1 MSIYFIDAN
10 IVMYAVGRE
19 HEYKQFCSAILR
31 DIGDEKITAVTDTE
45 VLQEI
50 LYRYFMIG
58 KGKDGLETAKDFSVA
73 VSDVLFVTKR
83 EVETTFELLKKY
95 PDLPPRDHIHVA
107 VMINNDIREIIS
119 TDKHFDQIEEV
130 SRVDPKEFG
139 QWQGWMSGI

>member
-19 HEYKQFCSAILR
+19 HEFKQSCIAILR
-31 DIGDEKITAVTDTE
+31 NIGDEKITAVTDTE
-45 VLQEI
+45 VFQEI

-58 KGKDGLETAKDFSVA
+58 KGKDGLETVRDFLVI
-73 VSDVLFVTKR
+73 VSDILSVTKR

-119 TDKHFDQIEEV
+119 TDKHFDQIREV
-130 SRVDPKEFG
+130 SRVDPKKFG
-139 QWQGWMSGI
+139 